1 MGSIPSFKLGGLHPS
16 SFQMCEKYC
25 TLSMDLGKPV
35 EMMVYPGER
44 HGYRG
49 VKGNYQAKRDWE
61 FWKKNLLGQ

>member
-1 MGSIPSFKLGGLHPS
+1 
-16 SFQMCEKYC
+16 
-25 TLSMDLGKPV
+25 MDLGKPV